1 MSLSYKNISLKCERY
16 IMNKVLSPEHYAK
29 DIFTSLDLSVP
40 VDVYSVSDKFNI
52 EIVFDNLSDAEA
64 YFICKNANKKI
75 IIDKKV
81 QYESRIKFT
90 IAHEIGHFY
99 LPWHNFDI
107 FKCSTKDI
115 SSFKSH
121 NILENEA
128 NTFASELLVPIDEL
142 VKDINNKNI
151 SMTLIKNLAQKYGVS
166 LTSLAIKAIKNTDDN
181 TAVVFTQDG
190 KIKWSFPSKT
200 FKREIITNNIRQWSY
215 AYDFF
220 AEGNINEVKDTV
232 YSMAWLIDGSDCES
246 IIEESLPMPNINSV
260 LTLLKISEENCEVD
274 EDEF

>member
-1 MSLSYKNISLKCERY
+1 
-16 IMNKVLSPEHYAK
+16 MNKVLPPEYYAK

-40 VDVYSVSDKFNI
+40 VDVYRVSDKFGI
-52 EIVFDNLSDAEA
+52 EIVFENISDAEA

-75 IIDKKV
+75 IIDKKL

-99 LPWHNFDI
+99 LPWHNLDI

-115 SSFKSH
+115 SSFKSY

-128 NTFASELLVPIDEL
+128 NAFASELLIPIDEL
-142 VKDINNKNI
+142 MKDINNKNI
-151 SMTLIKNLAQKYGVS
+151 SMSLIKKLALKYGVS
-166 LTSLAIKAIKNTDDN
+166 LTALAIKAIKNTDEN
-181 TAVVFTQDG
+181 VAVVFAQDG
-190 KIKWSFPSKT
+190 KIKWSFPSRE

-220 AEGNINEVKDTV
+220 AEGKTNEVKDTV
-232 YSMAWLIDGSDCES
+232 YSMAWLADGSDCES
-246 IIEESLPMPNINSV
+246 VIEESLPMPNINSV
-260 LTLLKISEENCEVD
+260 ITLLRISEDNVD
-274 EDEF
+274 KFEDEF